1 MTHMGHDTT
10 HALFDFDQTIDR
22 GGTHSVKFDAR
33 AAVFGDAD
41 VTPLW
46 VADMDFAVAPC
57 ISDAVTARARHPVYG
72 YTLVPDSLYQAV
84 IDWHAERHGWHI
96 ERDDIMLT
104 PGTLPALSTAIEAFT
119 QTGDG
124 VVIQPPVYGPFA
136 ALTETAGRK
145 VAANP
150 LIETDGHHSI
160 DLDHLEHC
168 AVDGAR
174 LLLLCNPHN
183 PVGRVWSRSEL
194 EAILDISRRHGLTVV
209 SDDIH
214 GDLTYSDADYV
225 PLGRLARSDDRVIS
239 AISPCKTFNIQ
250 GLALT
255 ALTVPDPACR
265 AALAGV
271 LAARR
276 LDNFNPFSLA
286 AAEAAWR
293 HGGPWR
299 DALVTY
305 LQTTRDA
312 LVDHVHRHL
321 APIRVTS
328 PQAGYLMWLD
338 CRALGMDDAELRR
351 FFIERCRLGLNPGVD
366 FGAGG
371 SGFMRLN
378 IASPRARIMQA
389 LDAIGD
395 ALTEVPS

>member
-1 MTHMGHDTT
+1 MTYMGHDTAHT
-10 HALFDFDQTIDR
+10 LFNFDQTIDR
-22 GGTHSVKFDAR
+22 SGTHSVKFDAR
-33 AAVFGDAD
+33 AAVFGDAE

-57 ISDAVTARARHPVYG
+57 ISDAVTVRAHHPVYG
-72 YTLVPDSLYQAV
+72 YTLVPDSFYQTI
-84 IDWHAERHGWHI
+84 IDWHAERRGWNF

-104 PGTLPALSTAIEAFT
+104 PGTLPAMSATIEAFT
-119 QTGDG
+119 QPGDG
-124 VVIQPPVYGPFA
+124 VIIQPPVYGPFA
-136 ALTETAGRK
+136 ALPKAAGRK
-145 VAANP
+145 VVTNP
-150 LIETDGHHSI
+150 LIETDGHYRI
-160 DLDHLEHC
+160 DLEHLEHC
-168 AVDGAR
+168 AAEGSR

-183 PVGRVWSRSEL
+183 PVGRVWSRAEL
-194 EAILDISRRHGLTVV
+194 EAILHISRRHSLTVV

-225 PLGRLARSDDRVIS
+225 PLGRLARSDDRVVG

-255 ALTVPDPACR
+255 ALIVPDPACR
-265 AALAGV
+265 AALADV

-276 LDNFNPFSLA
+276 LDNFNPFSLV

-293 HGGPWR
+293 YGGSWR
-299 DALVTY
+299 DALVAY

-312 LVDHVHRHL
+312 VTDHVHRHL
-321 APIRVTS
+321 APIRVTP

-338 CRALGMDDAELRR
+338 CRELGMDDAELKQ
-351 FFIERCRLGLNPGVD
+351 FFIERCRLGLNPGID

-389 LDAIGD
+389 LKAIGE

>member
-1 MTHMGHDTT
+1 MPRMAPNTAPTP
-10 HALFDFDQTIDR
+10 FDFDQPIDR

-33 AAVFGDAD
+33 TAVFGDAD

-57 ISDAVTARARHPVYG
+57 ISRAVTARARHPVYG

-84 IDWHAERHGWHI
+84 IDWHAARHDWNI
-96 ERDDIMLT
+96 KRDDIMLT
-104 PGTLPALSTAIEAFT
+104 PGTLPALSVAIEAFT
-119 QTGDG
+119 QPGDG
-124 VVIQPPVYGPFA
+124 VIIQPPVYGPFA
-136 ALTETAGRK
+136 ALTKAAGRK
-145 VAANP
+145 VVSNP
-150 LIETDGHHSI
+150 LIETDGQYRIH
-160 DLDHLEHC
+160 LDHLEHC
-168 AVDGAR
+168 AAEGAR

-183 PVGRVWSRSEL
+183 PVGRVWDRAEL
-194 EAILDISRRHGLTVV
+194 EAMLDIARRHGLTIV

-214 GDLTYSDADYV
+214 GDLTYDDAEYL
-225 PLGRLARSDDRVIS
+225 PLGRLARSDDRIIS
-239 AISPCKTFNIQ
+239 AVSPCKTFNIQ

-255 ALTVPDPACR
+255 ALIVPDPACR
-265 AALAGV
+265 ATLADA

-286 AAEAAWR
+286 AAEAAWS
-293 HGGPWR
+293 HGGAWR
-299 DALVTY
+299 DALVAY

-312 LVDHVHRHL
+312 VTDHVHRHL
-321 APIRVTS
+321 APIRVTP

-338 CRALGMDDAELRR
+338 CRELGLDDAGLKQ

-366 FGAGG
+366 FGADG

-389 LDAIGD
+389 LEAIGA
-395 ALTEVPS
+395 ALTEVTS

>member
-1 MTHMGHDTT
+1 MGHDTT
-10 HALFDFDQTIDR
+10 HTSFDFDQTIDR

-57 ISDAVTARARHPVYG
+57 ISEAVAARARHPVYG
-72 YTLVPDSLYQAV
+72 YTLVSDSLYRAV
-84 IDWHAERHGWHI
+84 IDWHAERHDWRIG
-96 ERDDIMLT
+96 RDAIMLT
-104 PGTLPALSTAIEAFT
+104 PGTLPALSAAIEAFT
-119 QTGDG
+119 QPGEG
-124 VVIQPPVYGPFA
+124 VIIQPPVYGPFA
-136 ALTETAGRK
+136 ALAKAAGRK
-145 VAANP
+145 VTANP
-150 LIETDGHHSI
+150 LIETGGRYRI
-160 DLDHLEHC
+160 DLDHLERC
-168 AVDGAR
+168 AADGAR

-183 PVGRVWSRSEL
+183 PVGRVWNRSEL
-194 EAILDISRRHGLTVV
+194 KAILDISRRHGLTIV

-225 PLGRLARSDDRVIS
+225 PLGRLARSGDRVMS
-239 AISPCKTFNIQ
+239 AVSPCKTFNIQ

-255 ALTVPDPACR
+255 ALIVPDPACR
-265 AALAGV
+265 ATLANV

-293 HGGPWR
+293 HGGSWR

-312 LVDHVHRHL
+312 VVDHVRRHL

-338 CRALGMDDAELRR
+338 CRELGMGDAELRR

-389 LDAIGD
+389 LEAIGD
-395 ALTEVPS
+395 ALNEVPS